1 MRGDL
6 GIGVIA
12 AGVGAGLMYLLDPGG
27 GRRRR
32 ALLRDKG
39 IKLTHITTRA
49 VDKTSRDMKNRI
61 HGIMVSLQ
69 GGGQSRPGRRLAL
82 FQRNWPPA
90 VRLMVAAIGSIVT
103 AAGIARRG
111 PAGAIFAGIGAGL
124 TGMAATNFS
133 IRNFME
139 SVSAG
144 HETEMREPL
153 RGLRVASR

>member
-6 GIGVIA
+6 GTGVIA
-12 AGVGAGLMYLLDPGG
+12 AGVGAGLMYLLDPNA

-39 IKLTHITTRA
+39 VKLTHSTTRA

-69 GGGQSRPGRRLAL
+69 GGGQSRQGRRLAL

-90 VRLMVAAIGSIVT
+90 VRLMVGAIGSIVT

-111 PAGAIFAGIGAGL
+111 LAGTIIGGLGAGL
-124 TGMAATNFS
+124 TAMAATNFS
-133 IRNFME
+133 IRHLME
-139 SVSAG
+139 GDLAR
-144 HETEMREPL
+144 HDTETRAPS
-153 RGLRVASR
+153 RGLRAVSR